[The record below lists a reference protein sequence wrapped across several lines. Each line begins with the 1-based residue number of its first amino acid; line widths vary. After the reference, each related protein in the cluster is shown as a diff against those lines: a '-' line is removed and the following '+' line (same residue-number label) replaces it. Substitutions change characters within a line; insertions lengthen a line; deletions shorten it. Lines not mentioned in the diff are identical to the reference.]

1 MPRVE
6 LFDKYVAIEKAMNVF
21 WQKGYKGTSLT
32 DLTDAISIGKGSFY
46 NTFKS
51 KRALFEQCIN
61 AYKDNSI
68 NNLKDILHAEKDV
81 KKGLSNF
88 LKINFEYAINDPQ
101 HKGCFLTNTCTELA
115 ASDETIAQIMND
127 HYMAMKTI
135 MANYLKNGSELQN
148 RAIKQITDIIIT
160 FFIGMTV
167 EVKLQNNKNKI
178 EKSINQLLQALF

>member
-6 LFDKYVAIEKAMNVF
+6 LFDKYDAIQKAMNVF

-32 DLTDAISIGKGSFY
+32 DLTDTLGIGKGSFY

-61 AYKDNSI
+61 AYRGNSI
-68 NNLKDILHAEKDV
+68 NTLKEILHAEEDV
-81 KKGLSNF
+81 KKGLGNF
-88 LKINFEYAINDPQ
+88 LKMNLEYASNDPQ

-127 HYMAMKTI
+127 HYTTMKTI
-135 MANYLKNGSELQN
+135 IIDYLNNGSELDK
-148 RAIKQITDIIIT
+148 RTVKQFTDIIIT

-167 EVKLQNNKNKI
+167 EVKLPNKKNQI
-178 EKSINQLLQALF
+178 EKSINQLLQILF